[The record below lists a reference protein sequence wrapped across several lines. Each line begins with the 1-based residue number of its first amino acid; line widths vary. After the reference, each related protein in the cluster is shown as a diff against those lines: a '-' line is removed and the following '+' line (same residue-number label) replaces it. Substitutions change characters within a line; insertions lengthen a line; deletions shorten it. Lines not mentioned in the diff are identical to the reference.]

1 MFEYV
6 FTWPDDEVPA
16 YHAQKGEERMQVNF
30 RVVVVAAVVYVI
42 RPLLLPLDRSQFVTR
57 LGQYILLYITTHI

>member
-1 MFEYV
+1 MFEYI

-16 YHAQKGEERMQVNF
+16 YHAQKGEEQMQVNF
-30 RVVVVAAVVYVI
+30 RVVVAVVYVI
-42 RPLLLPLDRSQFVTR
+42 RPLLWPLDRSQFVTR

>member
-1 MFEYV
+1 MFEYI

-30 RVVVVAAVVYVI
+30 IVFVVVAAVVYVI
-42 RPLLLPLDRSQFVTR
+42 RPLLWLDRS
-57 LGQYILLYITTHI
+57 